1 MGVHPNA
8 LHLPILFDLL
18 GVFAAAASGAL
29 TAIRKGL
36 DLVGIAVLGAVTG
49 LGGGAV
55 RDLMIG
61 AIPPAFLRDW
71 WYLTTAAIAVA
82 AVIAIEYGLSPAGAA
97 LRQRMRIG
105 PAFLLAD
112 SLTLG
117 FFAVSGTGKA
127 LQYGLATVPAA
138 LLGVVTA
145 VGGGVIRDMLV
156 AEVPIVLR
164 RDFYAIPAL
173 IGALIIAV
181 SVWLEP
187 AATPLAFVAAATTA
201 ALRMIGVRRSWHASL
216 PQSRRSG
223 QANADTAYLYSPDGE
238 AERGKSAHS
247 DPL

>member
-1 MGVHPNA
+1 MHVHPNA

-18 GVFAAAASGAL
+18 GVFSAAASGAL
-29 TAIRKGL
+29 TAIRRGL

-61 AIPPAFLRDW
+61 AIPPAFLTDW
-71 WYLTTAAIAVA
+71 WYLSTATVAVA
-82 AVIAIEYGLSPAGAA
+82 AVIFVEYGLSPAGAA
-97 LRQRMRIG
+97 LRERMKIG
-105 PAFLLAD
+105 PAYFVAD

-127 LQYGLATVPAA
+127 LQYGIAAIPAA

-156 AEVPIVLR
+156 AEVPTVLR

-173 IGALIIAV
+173 IGALIIVVAAQ
-181 SVWLEP
+181 LEP
-187 AATPLAFVAAATTA
+187 AATPLAFVAAGTTA
-201 ALRMIGVRRSWHASL
+201 ALRMIGVRRSWHARL
-216 PQSRRSG
+216 PQSRR
-223 QANADTAYLYSPDGE
+223 
-238 AERGKSAHS
+238 
-247 DPL
+247 

>member
-1 MGVHPNA
+1 VDVHPNA

-18 GVFAAAASGAL
+18 GVFSAAASGAL

-61 AIPPAFLRDW
+61 AIPPAFLHDW
-71 WYLTTAAIAVA
+71 WYLSTATVAIVAVV
-82 AVIAIEYGLSPAGAA
+82 AVEYGLSSARSRAGDRTRAWKSPMT
-97 LRQRMRIG
+97 LG
-105 PAFLLAD
+105 PAFQVAD
-112 SLTLG
+112 ALTLG

-127 LQYGLATVPAA
+127 LQYGLAPVPAA

-156 AEVPIVLR
+156 AEVPTVLR

-173 IGALIIAV
+173 IGSLIIVLSA
-181 SVWLEP
+181 WLEP
-187 AATPLAFVAAATTA
+187 AAWPLAFVAAGVTA
-201 ALRMIGVRRSWHASL
+201 ALRIVGVRRSWNVRL
-216 PQSRRSG
+216 SRDG
-223 QANADTAYLYSPDGE
+223 IDTGS
-238 AERGKSAHS
+238 
-247 DPL
+247 

>member
-1 MGVHPNA
+1 VPVHPNA
-8 LHLPILFDLL
+8 LHLPVLFDLL

-61 AIPPAFLRDW
+61 AIPPAFLHDW
-71 WYLTTAAIAVA
+71 WYLTTAALAVA
-82 AVIAIEYGLSPAGAA
+82 AVIAIEYGFSPAGAA
-97 LRQRMRIG
+97 LRERMRIG
-105 PAFLLAD
+105 PAFLIAD

-127 LQYGLATVPAA
+127 LQYGLAAVPAA
-138 LLGVVTA
+138 LMGVVTA

-181 SVWLEP
+181 CARLEP
-187 AATPLAFVAAATTA
+187 AATPLAFAAAAATA
-201 ALRMIGVRRSWHASL
+201 ALRMIGVRRAWHAGL
-216 PQSRRSG
+216 PQSRRTVR
-223 QANADTAYLYSPDGE
+223 ADTDYLYSAD
-238 AERGKSAHS
+238 ADAARGKSPHS
-247 DPL
+247 DTL

>member
-1 MGVHPNA
+1 VHVHPNA

-18 GVFAAAASGAL
+18 GVFSAAASGAL

-61 AIPPAFLRDW
+61 AIPPAFLTDW
-71 WYLTTAAIAVA
+71 WYLTTATLAVG
-82 AVIAIEYGLSPAGAA
+82 AVIFVEYGFSPAGAA
-97 LRQRMRIG
+97 LRERLKIG
-105 PAFLLAD
+105 PAYFIAD

-127 LQYGLATVPAA
+127 LQYGIAAVPAA

-156 AEVPIVLR
+156 AEVPTVLR

-173 IGALIIAV
+173 IGALIIVVAAQ
-181 SVWLEP
+181 LEP
-187 AATPLAFVAAATTA
+187 AATPLAFVGAGTTA
-201 ALRMIGVRRSWHASL
+201 ALRMIGVRRSWHARL
-216 PQSRRSG
+216 PQSRR
-223 QANADTAYLYSPDGE
+223 
-238 AERGKSAHS
+238 
-247 DPL
+247 